1 MPVTATDVTRWVN
14 ALSMLVSLGVPIV
27 NVVMMVRRELSGPDA
42 DAVLRSLLS
51 GWAAAK
57 TENDARISELQAT
70 VKT

>member
-1 MPVTATDVTRWVN
+1 MTVKPTDVTSLVN

-27 NVVMMVRRELSGPDA
+27 KLIAMVRAELSGPAA

-57 TENDARISELQAT
+57 AENDARILELQAQ
-70 VKT
+70 VGS